1 MSDHLIAEADR
12 HAKAL
17 PKMQLPTT
25 QPTHRDIAWYADE
38 CADLKKQLASLER
51 ENAALWKKV
60 QQLEVEVAR
69 LEKTRAKHKP
79 SMPFTAYMAWNKR
92 NAAIDDA
99 RSGTGT

>member
-1 MSDHLIAEADR
+1 MTDTPRTDAEKEYDATNVDDV
-12 HAKAL
+12 KAFAR
-17 PKMQLPTT
+17 K
-25 QPTHRDIAWYADE
+25 
-38 CADLKKQLASLER
+38 LER

-92 NAAIDDA
+92 NAALDA
-99 RSGTGT
+99 AKKDQE